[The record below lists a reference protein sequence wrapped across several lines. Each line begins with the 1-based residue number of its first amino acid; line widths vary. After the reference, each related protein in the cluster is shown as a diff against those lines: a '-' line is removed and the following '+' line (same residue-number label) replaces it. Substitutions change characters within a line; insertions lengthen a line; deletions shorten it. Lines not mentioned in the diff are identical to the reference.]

1 MVNYQ
6 ELLDY
11 YESFEILCAI
21 WCHLYNFR
29 NVKNT
34 NGRVLLLVKLQ
45 AKASNFTES
54 NTPLCVFFT
63 FLKLCKWHQIEQSN
77 TFIDT
82 NYTKPTIY

>member
-54 NTPLCVFFT
+54 NTPLCVFHISEIVQMAPNRAKQHIYRH
-63 FLKLCKWHQIEQSN
+63 KLH
-77 TFIDT
+77 
-82 NYTKPTIY
+82 